1 MANPSTTGS
10 GTEVLRRAYI
20 DGMGASEVTLLT
32 VATNHI
38 YIVTSI
44 IFLNRST
51 SVNFTFNMYVDYDS
65 GGSADN
71 YILLQQSLPFS
82 SSFVFNERLVLSST
96 DKLHANGSSSS
107 EIDIHINFID
117 QDFS

>member
-1 MANPSTTGS
+1 MANPSTIGS
-10 GTEVLRRAYI
+10 GTEVLRRAYV
-20 DGMGASEVTLLT
+20 DGMGASEATLLT

-44 IFLNRST
+44 IFLNRS
-51 SVNFTFNMYVDYDS
+51 SSDRTFNMYADYDS

-71 YILLQQSLPFS
+71 YLLIQQSLPGYNA
-82 SSFVFNERLVLSST
+82 FVFNERIVLSSA
-96 DKLHANGSSSS
+96 DKLHAIGSTSA

-117 QDFS
+117 QDWS